1 MFHLRGSADLLLL
14 PGQYPPMT
22 YRLNVTLRNP
32 RSFTEFD
39 KLVLKLMWEFRD
51 LEHQRQS
58 QERRVGDL
66 TRVRDMSHGC
76 NSDPG
81 HALCLEIHPTRGTP
95 WTHNPQTRRA
105 PRDLEHLR
113 IHRAHGYQG
122 RRHSQWNRIDSP
134 EINPS
139 VKSDL
144 CLTPHTRTPQNGSVT
159 SMSELLIKL

>member
-51 LEHQRQS
+51 LEHQQQS

-76 NSDPG
+76 NNDPG
-81 HALCLEIHPTRGTP
+81 HALCLEIHPTRGAHP
-95 WTHNPQTRRA
+95 GRITRR
-105 PRDLEHLR
+105 PGGPLGTLSICGSTGPMDTRDDG
-113 IHRAHGYQG
+113 IV
-122 RRHSQWNRIDSP
+122 S
-134 EINPS
+134 
-139 VKSDL
+139 
-144 CLTPHTRTPQNGSVT
+144 
-159 SMSELLIKL
+159 